1 VSRRSRLTA
10 EERLKLR
17 PQTHSASNLDHT
29 RFKVREIG
37 KFLPRDLQAKREAT
51 VEKLSDDRQELRRL
65 ALVEATLTARR
76 DVIARKLYRGE
87 GVSLEDWPASQKLTP
102 QERTII
108 LRDLRQILGCP
119 ERSNRWEL

>member
-1 VSRRSRLTA
+1 MSRRSRLTA

-51 VEKLSDDRQELRRL
+51 VEKLMREALGEDIYRQL
-65 ALVEATLTARR
+65 
-76 DVIARKLYRGE
+76 
-87 GVSLEDWPASQKLTP
+87 
-102 QERTII
+102 
-108 LRDLRQILGCP
+108 LGKTG
-119 ERSNRWEL
+119 